1 MQHQHH
7 FQQRANCENP
17 FTPEDQRHVESV
29 YRFQTDQVRAQ
40 KPQKSRLSICHSL
53 WPQNTSRK
61 TWYFSSRQTWHTG
74 VSHIMLHQS
83 HTSRFFH
90 TGKPRAREALHA
102 SIATLPRDFYY
113 TMHVMQ
119 KKKKKKEFISDG
131 KDKAN
136 FIQSSGSPDLSETI
150 PICWFGAQN

>member
-17 FTPEDQRHVESV
+17 FTPEDQRHVES
-29 YRFQTDQVRAQ
+29 RLSRSDGSGPSA
-40 KPQKSRLSICHSL
+40 KAAKKSRLSICHSL

-61 TWYFSSRQTWHTG
+61 TWHFSSRQTEHTG

-102 SIATLPRDFYY
+102 SFATLPRDLYD
-113 TMHVMQ
+113 TMHAMQ
-119 KKKKKKEFISDG
+119 IKEFNSLWMKINDYCLYSVSMKIS
-131 KDKAN
+131 
-136 FIQSSGSPDLSETI
+136 SYR
-150 PICWFGAQN
+150 